1 MILFIK
7 TLYFTLQEFLI
18 SKVTLIRP
26 VRINICT
33 GYLCITLQYSSEEYD
48 ILDSVVTLKTYIEP
62 FSDLKERERE
72 REREGIIPYKHSTTV
87 SPAYI
92 TKGAG
97 FELITLV
104 VISAG
109 FRTNEALC

>member
-26 VRINICT
+26 VRINIFT
-33 GYLCITLQYSSEEYD
+33 GYLSITLQYSPEQYD

-62 FSDLKERERE
+62 FSDLNSILDTMKRERERE
-72 REREGIIPYKHSTTV
+72 RERERGSYHTNIPQEYLQHILLRGRV
-87 SPAYI
+87 S
-92 TKGAG
+92 
-97 FELITLV
+97 
-104 VISAG
+104 
-109 FRTNEALC
+109 N

>member
-26 VRINICT
+26 VRINIFT
-33 GYLCITLQYSSEEYD
+33 GYLSITLQYSPEQYD

-62 FSDLKERERE
+62 FSDLNSILDTMKRQRDRERERE
-72 REREGIIPYKHSTTV
+72 REREDHPIQTYHKS
-87 SPAYI
+87 
-92 TKGAG
+92 
-97 FELITLV
+97 
-104 VISAG
+104 ISSIYY
-109 FRTNEALC
+109 

>member
-26 VRINICT
+26 VRINIFT
-33 GYLCITLQYSSEEYD
+33 GYLSITLQYSPEQYD

-62 FSDLKERERE
+62 FSDLNSILDTMKRQRDRERERE
-72 REREGIIPYKHSTTV
+72 RERRERERGSSHTNIPQEYLQHILLKGRV
-87 SPAYI
+87 S
-92 TKGAG
+92 
-97 FELITLV
+97 
-104 VISAG
+104 
-109 FRTNEALC
+109 N